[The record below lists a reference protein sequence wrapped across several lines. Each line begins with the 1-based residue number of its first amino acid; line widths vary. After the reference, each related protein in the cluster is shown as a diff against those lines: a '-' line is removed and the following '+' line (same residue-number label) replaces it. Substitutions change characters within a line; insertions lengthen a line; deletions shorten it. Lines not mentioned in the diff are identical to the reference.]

1 MDRHT
6 ALLAALALATACATG
21 RPQSEATPATAGGGT
36 PSPRL
41 HALADEMWD
50 TTLAVSPTIGTFLGL
65 PGARHDRMDDNSLET
80 VRRLQ
85 DVRDAWWARLQALP
99 TETFN
104 GTNDAVLLAIVRETL
119 ATGRQRRICRG
130 ELMPVSQLFGW
141 QGRFAYLAQIQPVG
155 APEARSQA
163 LARWRQL
170 PAYLERE
177 PAALR
182 EGVRQGY
189 VVPAGNVRVVITQ
202 LDAILALGPD
212 NSPFADPARRDST
225 TAFRAAGHA
234 LTARGLL
241 PAVRPSRDHRAPV
254 YPPPARMTTA
264 LSPRPGGAE
273 RYRAPVH
280 ASPTRRPHTP

>member
-21 RPQSEATPATAGGGT
+21 RPQSQAIPATARAGT
-36 PSPRL
+36 PSARL

-85 DVRDAWWARLQALP
+85 DLRDAWWARLQALP

-141 QGRFAYLAQIQPVG
+141 QGRFAYLSQIQPVG

-163 LARWRQL
+163 LERWPQY

-177 PAALR
+177 LAAAR
-182 EGVRQGY
+182 DGVQRGDLE
-189 VVPAGNVRVVITQ
+189 PTGHVRVV
-202 LDAILALGPD
+202 
-212 NSPFADPARRDST
+212 
-225 TAFRAAGHA
+225 
-234 LTARGLL
+234 
-241 PAVRPSRDHRAPV
+241 
-254 YPPPARMTTA
+254 
-264 LSPRPGGAE
+264 
-273 RYRAPVH
+273 
-280 ASPTRRPHTP
+280 

>member
-99 TETFN
+99 TETFKI
-104 GTNDAVLLAIVRETL
+104 GRASCRE
-119 ATGRQRRICRG
+119 
-130 ELMPVSQLFGW
+130 
-141 QGRFAYLAQIQPVG
+141 
-155 APEARSQA
+155 
-163 LARWRQL
+163 
-170 PAYLERE
+170 
-177 PAALR
+177 
-182 EGVRQGY
+182 
-189 VVPAGNVRVVITQ
+189 RV
-202 LDAILALGPD
+202 
-212 NSPFADPARRDST
+212 
-225 TAFRAAGHA
+225 
-234 LTARGLL
+234 
-241 PAVRPSRDHRAPV
+241 
-254 YPPPARMTTA
+254 
-264 LSPRPGGAE
+264 
-273 RYRAPVH
+273 
-280 ASPTRRPHTP
+280 